1 MGDLMKKHILITSNS
16 ITMDFDSFYRILPN
30 DILMV
35 VHDFSEMANCSI
47 VLSIITYLRSLK
59 DVQSAAYQNGLVK
72 VVFTQPF
79 KVIAC
84 DG

>member
-1 MGDLMKKHILITSNS
+1 MGDLMKTRLLITSNS
-16 ITMDFDSFYRILPN
+16 ISMDFDSFYRILPN
-30 DILMV
+30 DIRMV
-35 VHDFSEMANCSI
+35 VNEFSEMTNCSL

-72 VVFTQPF
+72 VVFKQPF

>member
-1 MGDLMKKHILITSNS
+1 MKTHVLITPNS

-30 DILMV
+30 DIRTLV
-35 VHDFSEMANCSI
+35 NEFSEMTNCSL

-59 DVQSAAYQNGLVK
+59 DVQSASYQNGLVK
-72 VVFTQPF
+72 VVFKQPF

-84 DG
+84 NG